1 VSAGRQVEFVEVHVN
16 ETRGGL
22 QSTVRLKVA
31 LGLVDAGGWLA
42 IRSRV
47 VRSLPPPPAHRTLAE
62 AVERLDR
69 GEAGPARAALAAL
82 LPQLGGDAG
91 LEAQAQYSLGLCE
104 RADGQHERA
113 GERFRAALERRPAFP
128 AAMNALAELELLSG
142 KATAARDRLR
152 RSLETEAAQPEARRV
167 LLLLNLALALA
178 PEDEVARR
186 LGPYLQGRTETG
198 ADLQL
203 ENLKGWGQGPEGPNL
218 KALLLLGANQP
229 ERAVEVLGKNLD
241 RYPADNLARYL
252 LGKAWLLAGQYGQAA
267 RELRAVGPLAFP
279 YEDAPLLLALALEGT
294 KNPKAALDVYEAL
307 LEKHPSDCSVHLR
320 HGRLLLRLGHEDEGR
335 AHLEAARRCRL
346 DETERN
352 TLFKLLTDYGSD
364 PLR

>member
-1 VSAGRQVEFVEVHVN
+1 
-16 ETRGGL
+16 
-22 QSTVRLKVA
+22 
-31 LGLVDAGGWLA
+31 
-42 IRSRV
+42 
-47 VRSLPPPPAHRTLAE
+47 
-62 AVERLDR
+62 
-69 GEAGPARAALAAL
+69 
-82 LPQLGGDAG
+82 
-91 LEAQAQYSLGLCE
+91 
-104 RADGQHERA
+104 
-113 GERFRAALERRPAFP
+113 
-128 AAMNALAELELLSG
+128 
-142 KATAARDRLR
+142 
-152 RSLETEAAQPEARRV
+152 
-167 LLLLNLALALA
+167 
-178 PEDEVARR
+178 
-186 LGPYLQGRTETG
+186 
-198 ADLQL
+198 
-203 ENLKGWGQGPEGPNL
+203 
-218 KALLLLGANQP
+218 
-229 ERAVEVLGKNLD
+229 VEVLGKNLD

-294 KNPKAALDVYEAL
+294 KNPKAARDVYEAL